1 MIQIIIDDN
10 KEVDIKATKGLEET
24 ELAANAAIE
33 IMRNMVC
40 QHDPKDNEKCDL
52 VLTWVNQDHRLLAV
66 KEMKENI
73 DLWLK
78 DAKGYIDSY
87 FAGKKVILF
96 TGNVDEVEKVAKK
109 FESSECLRVCI
120 SKH

>member
-1 MIQIIIDDN
+1 MKSKKKYK
-10 KEVDIKATKGLEET
+10 KELLKSLKHLE
-24 ELAANAAIE
+24 AAESASLRVMTNL
-33 IMRNMVC
+33 M
-40 QHDPKDNEKCDL
+40 
-52 VLTWVNQDHRLLAV
+52 LL

-87 FAGKKVILF
+87 CAGKKVILF
-96 TGNVDEVEKVAKK
+96 TGDGDEVEKVAKK
-109 FESSECLRVCI
+109 FDSSEYLRVCI